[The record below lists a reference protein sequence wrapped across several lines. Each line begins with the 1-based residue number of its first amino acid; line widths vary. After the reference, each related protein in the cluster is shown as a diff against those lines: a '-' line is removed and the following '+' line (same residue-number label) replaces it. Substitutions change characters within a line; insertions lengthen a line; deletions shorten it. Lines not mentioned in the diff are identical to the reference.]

1 MAISDVYNFDS
12 GLVAVAATAQTPTFY
27 IATPS
32 TKRSWIVGCR
42 VSIGVTAAAAGNS
55 VLFTVARAGNTPSGG
70 TVVTGRALD
79 ASAPAALTTAASAAT
94 AFAVAPT
101 LGNILWEM
109 ELPQTTGSS
118 WEEFPPLGYEWGVP
132 VSGFVACFVTNS
144 VNTSTPVQFQL
155 VVSE

>member
-1 MAISDVYNFDS
+1 VAISDIYDFDS
-12 GLVAVAATAQTPTFY
+12 GLISVAATSQTPTMY
-27 IATPS
+27 IATTS
-32 TKRSWIVGCR
+32 TKRSWVVGVR

-55 VLFTVARAGNTPSGG
+55 VLFTLARAGNSPSGG
-70 TVVTGRALD
+70 TTVTGRAHD
-79 ASAPAALTTAASAAT
+79 SSAAAAFTTSASAASA
-94 AFAVAPT
+94 FSISPT

-132 VSGFVACFVTNS
+132 ASGFLACFVTNS
-144 VNTSTPVQFQL
+144 VSTSTPVQFQL